1 MDCIIERVMK
11 SLEFLS
17 YGNSVKKKNSTTW
30 NWLEKNANTFVTN
43 RLIKLNC
50 LFYLKFLKQPIYYI
64 HHVIFI
70 SVLLYR

>member
-1 MDCIIERVMK
+1 MATV
-11 SLEFLS
+11 L
-17 YGNSVKKKNSTTW
+17 KKRIDDVELTG
-30 NWLEKNANTFVTN
+30 KNANTFVTN